1 MKINSLKDSIL
12 IVLDKK
18 DSIISLESEINKSKY
33 ININIIID
41 LKNVIIKDFL
51 SFFKT
56 LENNQKKKNKSLVF
70 LTSNF
75 NNNSEDLNLIPTLQ
89 EALDFIDLE
98 EIERDLNLL

>member
-1 MKINSLKDSIL
+1 MKINSLKDSVL

-18 DSIISLESEINKSKY
+18 DSIISLESEINKS
-33 ININIIID
+33 IFSNNNIIID
-41 LKNVIIKDFL
+41 LKNILIKDFL
-51 SFFKT
+51 LFFKT

-70 LTSNF
+70 LTPNID
-75 NNNSEDLNLIPTLQ
+75 NNSEDLNLIPTLQ

>member
-1 MKINSLKDSIL
+1 MKI
-12 IVLDKK
+12 
-18 DSIISLESEINKSKY
+18 
-33 ININIIID
+33 
-41 LKNVIIKDFL
+41 IK
-51 SFFKT
+51 
-56 LENNQKKKNKSLVF
+56 KKKNKSLVF

>member
-18 DSIISLESEINKSKY
+18 DSIISLESEINMSKY
-33 ININIIID
+33 SNNNIIID

-51 SFFKT
+51 LFFKT

-70 LTSNF
+70 LTSNID
-75 NNNSEDLNLIPTLQ
+75 NNGEDLNLIPTLQ

-98 EIERDLNLL
+98 EIERNLNLL

>member
-18 DSIISLESEINKSKY
+18 DSIISLESEINKTKY
-33 ININIIID
+33 GNNNIIID

-51 SFFKT
+51 LFFKS

-70 LTSNF
+70 LTSNID
-75 NNNSEDLNLIPTLQ
+75 NNGEDLNLIPTLQ
-89 EALDFIDLE
+89 TTK
-98 EIERDLNLL
+98 

>member
-33 ININIIID
+33 INNNIIID
-41 LKNVIIKDFL
+41 LKNVIVKDFL

-56 LENNQKKKNKSLVF
+56 LENNQKKKKQIFSF
-70 LTSNF
+70 FNF
-75 NNNSEDLNLIPTLQ
+75 
-89 EALDFIDLE
+89 
-98 EIERDLNLL
+98 

>member
-1 MKINSLKDSIL
+1 MKINSLKDSVL

-18 DSIISLESEINKSKY
+18 DSIISLESEINKTKY
-33 ININIIID
+33 GNNNIIID

-51 SFFKT
+51 LFFKT

-70 LTSNF
+70 LTSNID
-75 NNNSEDLNLIPTLQ
+75 NNGEDLNLIPTLQ

-98 EIERDLNLL
+98 EIERNLNLL

>member
-33 ININIIID
+33 INNNIIID
-41 LKNVIIKDFL
+41 LKNVIVKDFL

>member
-18 DSIISLESEINKSKY
+18 DSIISLESEINKTKY
-33 ININIIID
+33 GNNNIIID

-51 SFFKT
+51 LFFKY
-56 LENNQKKKNKSLVF
+56 LEINQKKKNKSLVF
-70 LTSNF
+70 LTSNID
-75 NNNSEDLNLIPTLQ
+75 NNGEDLNLIPTLQ

>member
-41 LKNVIIKDFL
+41 LKNVIINDFL

-56 LENNQKKKNKSLVF
+56 LENNQKKKNKSFVF

>member
-1 MKINSLKDSIL
+1 MKINSLKDSVL

-18 DSIISLESEINKSKY
+18 DSIISLESEINKS
-33 ININIIID
+33 ICTNNNIIID
-41 LKNVIIKDFL
+41 LNNILIKDFL
-51 SFFKT
+51 LFFKT

-70 LTSNF
+70 LTPNID
-75 NNNSEDLNLIPTLQ
+75 NNSEDLNLIPTLQ

>member
-18 DSIISLESEINKSKY
+18 DSIISLESEINKTKY
-33 ININIIID
+33 GNNNIIID

-51 SFFKT
+51 LFFKS

-70 LTSNF
+70 LTSNID
-75 NNNSEDLNLIPTLQ
+75 NNGEDLNLIPTLQ

>member
-1 MKINSLKDSIL
+1 MKINSLKDSVL

-18 DSIISLESEINKSKY
+18 DSIISLESEINKS
-33 ININIIID
+33 IFSNNNIIID

-51 SFFKT
+51 LFFKS

-70 LTSNF
+70 LTSNID
-75 NNNSEDLNLIPTLQ
+75 NNGEDLNLIPTLE

>member
-1 MKINSLKDSIL
+1 MKINSLKDSVL

-18 DSIISLESEINKSKY
+18 DSIISLESEINKS
-33 ININIIID
+33 ICTNNNIIID
-41 LKNVIIKDFL
+41 LNNILIKDFL
-51 SFFKT
+51 LFFKT

-70 LTSNF
+70 LTSNID
-75 NNNSEDLNLIPTLQ
+75 NNGEDLNLIPTLQ

>member
-1 MKINSLKDSIL
+1 MKINSLKDSVL

-18 DSIISLESEINKSKY
+18 DSIISLESEINKTKY
-33 ININIIID
+33 GNNNIIID

-51 SFFKT
+51 LFFKT

-70 LTSNF
+70 LTPNID
-75 NNNSEDLNLIPTLQ
+75 NNSEDLNLIPTLQ

>member
-1 MKINSLKDSIL
+1 MRINSLKDSIL

-18 DSIISLESEINKSKY
+18 DSIISLESEINKS
-33 ININIIID
+33 ICTNNNIIID
-41 LKNVIIKDFL
+41 LNNILIKDFL
-51 SFFKT
+51 LFFKT

-70 LTSNF
+70 LTPNID
-75 NNNSEDLNLIPTLQ
+75 NNSEDLNLIPTLQ

>member
-18 DSIISLESEINKSKY
+18 DSIISLESEINKTKY
-33 ININIIID
+33 GNNNIIID

-51 SFFKT
+51 LFFKY

-70 LTSNF
+70 LTSNID
-75 NNNSEDLNLIPTLQ
+75 NNGEDLNLIPTLQ

>member
-41 LKNVIIKDFL
+41 LKNVIVKDFL

>member
-41 LKNVIIKDFL
+41 LKNVIINDFL

-56 LENNQKKKNKSLVF
+56 LENNQKKKKKSFVF

>member
-18 DSIISLESEINKSKY
+18 DSIISLESEINMSKY
-33 ININIIID
+33 SNNNIIID

-51 SFFKT
+51 LFFKS

-70 LTSNF
+70 LTPNID
-75 NNNSEDLNLIPTLQ
+75 NNSEELNLIPTLQ

>member
-18 DSIISLESEINKSKY
+18 DSIISLESEINMSKY
-33 ININIIID
+33 SNNNIIID

-51 SFFKT
+51 LFFKS

-70 LTSNF
+70 LTPNID
-75 NNNSEDLNLIPTLQ
+75 NNSEDLNLIPTLQ

>member
-1 MKINSLKDSIL
+1 MRINSLKDSIL

-18 DSIISLESEINKSKY
+18 DSIISLESEINKTKY
-33 ININIIID
+33 GNNNIIID

-51 SFFKT
+51 LFFKY

-70 LTSNF
+70 LTSNID
-75 NNNSEDLNLIPTLQ
+75 NNGEDLNLIPTLQ

>member
-33 ININIIID
+33 INNNIIID
-41 LKNVIIKDFL
+41 LKNVIVKDFL

-70 LTSNF
+70 LTSMV
-75 NNNSEDLNLIPTLQ
+75 
-89 EALDFIDLE
+89 
-98 EIERDLNLL
+98 NLLIFWPVINFSILEWRLSI

>member
-1 MKINSLKDSIL
+1 MKINSLKDSVL

-18 DSIISLESEINKSKY
+18 DSIISLESEINKTKY
-33 ININIIID
+33 GNNNIIID

-51 SFFKT
+51 LFFKT

-70 LTSNF
+70 LTSNID
-75 NNNSEDLNLIPTLQ
+75 NNGEDLNLIPTLQ

>member
-18 DSIISLESEINKSKY
+18 DSIISLESEINMSKY
-33 ININIIID
+33 SNNNIIID

-51 SFFKT
+51 LLFKS

-70 LTSNF
+70 LTPNID
-75 NNNSEDLNLIPTLQ
+75 NNSEDLNLIPTLQ